1 MAFIKKGDGKI
12 LDIIKAEELDD
23 KKEKIVKEKKM
34 TDEKVKNK

>member
-12 LDIIKAEELDD
+12 LDIIKVEDLDD
-23 KKEKIVKEKKM
+23 KKEKVVKEKKM